1 MSTVP
6 VEIHTDIIGK
16 KLYASRNYN
25 QLRHV
30 YQSGTCNRTQV
41 DWGLTLR
48 QVPGPKP
55 KLKTSASAPTLH
67 TSELAQSRTKREP
80 LAPEH
85 PEGPYQGGSQS
96 LGKYQNF
103 ANSAHMCNGL
113 VRVSS
118 GAAPKVDWQLNL
130 RNGMHQN
137 EFNTK
142 WNRHYARPNPLP
154 FEYVPEPI
162 SFRRWPGCEGTQA
175 NYWRPLIEDTSRGRK
190 ARRHIEWEVT
200 LREDPNDPN
209 GARIHDTRNDGC
221 IVEMLGK
228 KKWVGHQH
236 HDPLVAR
243 WPNGDPKLYH
253 LSQSRILPEVDEDNR
268 ELRKNKQTRTDTHIP
283 ETRTP
288 LRPKDHDRTML

>member
-175 NYWRPLIEDTSRGRK
+175 GIGGILSKTRLAGAKHAGTLSGKSPFEKIRTTPTTLVSMILEMMAALLKCW
-190 ARRHIEWEVT
+190 ARRS
-200 LREDPNDPN
+200 
-209 GARIHDTRNDGC
+209 G
-221 IVEMLGK
+221 
-228 KKWVGHQH
+228 
-236 HDPLVAR
+236 LVI
-243 WPNGDPKLYH
+243 
-253 LSQSRILPEVDEDNR
+253 SI
-268 ELRKNKQTRTDTHIP
+268 TTH
-283 ETRTP
+283 
-288 LRPKDHDRTML
+288 